1 LPLKNESL
9 INHCGS
15 DAMSSRRRF
24 LLSSAAAL
32 LAAGFIDWRAVA
44 ATLGGANAPA
54 DSGETFEVTH
64 TDAEWRTMLTKERYD
79 VLRHEGTERP
89 YSNALNDEH
98 RDGVFAC
105 AGCKLALYSSAT
117 KYDSRTGWPSFYQ
130 PLESAVATRR
140 DTSFGA
146 SRTEV
151 HCHRCGGHLGHVF
164 PDGPR
169 PTGLRY
175 CMNGAAMTFA
185 PGAA

>member
-1 LPLKNESL
+1 MPPNNASL
-9 INHCGS
+9 INHHGR

-24 LLSSAAAL
+24 LVSSAATL
-32 LAAGFIDWRAVA
+32 LAASLFDWRAVG
-44 ATLGGANAPA
+44 ATFGSGSGSA
-54 DSGETFEVTH
+54 DSGETFEVNH
-64 TDAEWRTMLTKERYD
+64 SDAEWKAMLSDEQYA

-89 YSNALNDEH
+89 YSSALNDEH
-98 RDGVFAC
+98 RNGVFAC
-105 AGCKLALYSSAT
+105 AGCQLALFSSAS
-117 KYDSRTGWPSFYQ
+117 KYDSRTGWPSFTA

-140 DTSFGA
+140 DSSFGV

-164 PDGPR
+164 PDGPP

-175 CMNGAAMTFA
+175 CMNGVAMTFA